1 MSNIIETTNKQTS
14 SQTMRNREPR
24 TSRSGRKKER
34 STSSLAGMFDTTV
47 VDVKH
52 IQQQQ
57 QQPPSLFSAAS
68 SSDAALS
75 AVDASSKKYSDA
87 EKQQLAAMTRKLSQ
101 IKRRLFLQSV
111 GALPPAPSSD
121 SSVERLR
128 EILLRISFDNEQIL
142 EAVPEDE
149 MAQES
154 TSASSLLLL
163 HDETIQV

>member
-52 IQQQQ
+52 FQQQ